1 MEVFADY
8 LTGIDHP
15 EQRERVEEV
24 LNWVAKTY
32 PQLEPVVKWNEP
44 MFTDHSTYIIGF
56 SVSKKHMAVSPE
68 VAGMIHCAE
77 EIQQSGYDHTKQIV
91 RIPWTSPVD
100 YELLKKM
107 IEFNI
112 EDKADYQKFWR

>member
-1 MEVFADY
+1 MEVFADF

-15 EQRERVEEV
+15 EHRIRMEEV
-24 LNWVAKTY
+24 LTWVAETY

-44 MFTDHSTYIIGF
+44 MFTDHGTYIIGF

-68 VAGMIHCAE
+68 VAGMVHCEAE
-77 EIQQSGYDHTKQIV
+77 IKEAGYDHTKQIV
-91 RIPWTSPVD
+91 RIPWTKPVD
-100 YELLKKM
+100 YDLLAKM

-112 EDKADYQKFWR
+112 QDKADYPKFWR